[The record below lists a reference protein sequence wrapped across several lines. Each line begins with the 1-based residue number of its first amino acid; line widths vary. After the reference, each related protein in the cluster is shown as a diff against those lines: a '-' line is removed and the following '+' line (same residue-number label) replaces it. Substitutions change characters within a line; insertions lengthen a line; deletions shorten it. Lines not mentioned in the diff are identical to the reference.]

1 MKKFSK
7 NMPIRELINRFKNS
21 KDEQAQMILQLL
33 VSTRQFLLR
42 TSLQFQAARDNA
54 VITPDEIEKLL
65 NTTAKNLKEIIDKP
79 ASEGELNAVLQYCK
93 EAIEGQLN
101 KLYEKNDKIAQFYA
115 NNKNEL
121 KDVLQRKR

>member
-1 MKKFSK
+1 
-7 NMPIRELINRFKNS
+7 MPIRELINRFKNS

-42 TSLQFQAARDNA
+42 TSLQFQVARDNA

-65 NTTAKNLKEIIDKP
+65 NTTAKNLKEILDKP